1 MQYRYFKKKKRN
13 IVRDGLSSQ
22 EHKKNSI
29 SLLFLWNNCIVVWRW
44 GSMMIWPNN
53 AKEKNDQTK
62 LTGRKWKL
70 EEMQSMSDRI
80 IWYRSKAS
88 FGISKHFFVS
98 ESFNYCCHTI
108 DWNSFFFK
116 LILSKTEIN
125 GGCKDKL
132 NIELKIF
139 LPLTSIF

>member
-62 LTGRKWKL
+62 LTCRKWKL
-70 EEMQSMSDRI
+70 EEMQSNSDRI
-80 IWYRSKAS
+80 IWYHSKAS
-88 FGISKHFFVS
+88 YGISEHFLYQ
-98 ESFNYCCHTI
+98 NL
-108 DWNSFFFK
+108 
-116 LILSKTEIN
+116 LIIAAA
-125 GGCKDKL
+125 
-132 NIELKIF
+132 
-139 LPLTSIF
+139 PLTGILFFSRYFVQNWEPPARVRYSSHIPKST